1 MSVSNPFFTPGNIFC
16 KTVSDQL
23 TQPSIMFFCAILGFE
38 LDDGILVVVARSSG
52 GAMIHWSNREFIM
65 KYLKLE

>member
-1 MSVSNPFFTPGNIFC
+1 MNTSSPFFTPGNVLC

-23 TQPSIMFFCAILGFE
+23 IQPSIMFFCAILGFE
-38 LDDGILVVVARSSG
+38 LDDGILVVVACSG
-52 GAMIHWSNREFIM
+52 GAMIYWSNREFIM